1 MVKLSKFK
9 SLILI
14 LLCVHHLG
22 GKEGCC
28 NLKIGENSDNVK
40 TFLFSLNC
48 YKACENW
55 ENDLNYLQ
63 HSGKRK
69 KMNCFPALPDCLVL
83 CESFNLPVDF
93 MSINIRVDRA
103 VAEVTLI
110 SSPLL
115 SVKWEDKLKEG
126 DISGRLN

>member
-1 MVKLSKFK
+1 
-9 SLILI
+9 
-14 LLCVHHLG
+14 
-22 GKEGCC
+22 
-28 NLKIGENSDNVK
+28 
-40 TFLFSLNC
+40 
-48 YKACENW
+48 
-55 ENDLNYLQ
+55 
-63 HSGKRK
+63 
-69 KMNCFPALPDCLVL
+69 MNCFPALPDCLVL